1 MKIRFFRLIL
11 LALALTLPLV
21 SCGKDG
27 GDVRPGETSVIVTAK
42 ADGKGAGTLVKDGNR
57 WTITSLDDWEEFDCD
72 GNFSDNCLAF
82 LRQMLESES
91 DFLEF
96 KTLKISDYKLV
107 RDEEEYGLPCL
118 YFEFTVAE
126 SGIDALPVGH
136 HTAILTDA
144 VDCFLRLTD
153 TAEKEPEFAFTD
165 DPYADA
171 VCDWID
177 RSLKWELPAY
187 GKAGI
192 ADAAAYLI
200 ERCGADGVLPY
211 DDFVSLAA
219 KVFGITVTKES
230 TAELLDVREGRLC
243 ITAAETPNRLC
254 NYVVTNVAEADG
266 KAEVTVQ
273 FFADCNSFFKSH
285 EVVYSLGKD
294 GELYGC
300 TVKAASPY
308 RPYGLIG

>member
-11 LALALTLPLV
+11 LALALVLPLV

-27 GDVRPGETSVIVTAK
+27 GDIRPGETSVIVTAK
-42 ADGKGAGTLVKDGNR
+42 ADGKGAGTLVKDGKR
-57 WTITSLDDWEEFDCD
+57 WTITSLADWEEFDCD

-82 LRQMLESES
+82 LRQMLEGES

-96 KTLKISDYKLV
+96 KALKISDYKLV

-118 YFEFTVAE
+118 YFEFTVTE

-153 TAEKEPEFAFTD
+153 KDGEEPEFPYKD
-165 DPYADA
+165 DPYATA

-187 GKAGI
+187 GEAEI

-200 ERCGADGVLPY
+200 ERCGAEGVLPY
-211 DDFVSLAA
+211 DDFVTLAA
-219 KVFGITVTKES
+219 KVFGVTVTKEN
-230 TAELLDVREGRLC
+230 TAELLDVKDGKLC
-243 ITAAETPNRLC
+243 ITAAEVPNRLC
-254 NYVVTNVAEADG
+254 NYVVTDVSEAGG

-285 EVVYSLGKD
+285 EVVYSLGGD

-300 TVKAASPY
+300 TVTSASPY